1 MKQRIIFVCSIL
13 VVLVCWQLITQ
24 PITTPA
30 ANRTLANNPRE
41 NSNPLN
47 KNREQ
52 RLDTKK
58 QVDEFARQHRQKMVR
73 LIQSDPAAAL
83 KAALTTEQRATL
95 PEGLLKNLE
104 QPISGVGL
112 LAKVVSCG
120 GDHPSHFSHD
130 AIIGGTR
137 YVAHVY
143 GSRED
148 DLTRADIPL
157 RGVALEGHIAIAD
170 EEGGR

>member
-1 MKQRIIFVCSIL
+1 M
-13 VVLVCWQLITQ
+13 
-24 PITTPA
+24 A
-30 ANRTLANNPRE
+30 
-41 NSNPLN
+41 
-47 KNREQ
+47 
-52 RLDTKK
+52 
-58 QVDEFARQHRQKMVR
+58 R

-83 KAALTTEQRATL
+83 KTALSPEQRAAL
-95 PEGLLKNLE
+95 PAEILKTLE
-104 QPISGVGL
+104 QPVSGIGL
-112 LAKVVSCG
+112 LAKVIAC
-120 GDHPSHFSHD
+120 DEHDETRYSHD

-157 RGVALEGHIAIAD
+157 RGVALDGHIAIAD